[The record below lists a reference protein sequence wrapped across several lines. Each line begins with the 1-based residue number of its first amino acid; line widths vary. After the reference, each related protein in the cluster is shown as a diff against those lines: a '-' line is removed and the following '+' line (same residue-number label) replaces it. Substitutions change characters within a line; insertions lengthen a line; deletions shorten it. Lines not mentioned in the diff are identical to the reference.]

1 MTALELLR
9 TGTGRLKAG
18 DAAGAE
24 RELRAALALDPKSAG
39 AWVNLGG
46 ILLSRWEFRAAIE
59 ANRCAAEADPALA
72 VAHFNQAV
80 GHLHLG
86 EASEALRCLNRTIE
100 LDPRNG
106 AAWYHLGIVLRALH
120 QPLEARLCTAYA
132 GELGYRPPRASVE
145 ALESASPSIQ
155 GERHGA
161 ADGR

>member
-9 TGTGRLKAG
+9 RGTALLKAG
-18 DAAGAE
+18 DVSGAE
-24 RELRAALALDPKSAG
+24 RELRAALALDPGCAG

-46 ILLSRWEFRAAIE
+46 ILLARWEFRAAID
-59 ANRCAAEADPALA
+59 ANRRAAEADPALGL
-72 VAHFNQAV
+72 AHFNQAV

-86 EASEALRCLNRTIE
+86 EAEEALRCLNRAVE
-100 LDPRNG
+100 LDPQSG
-106 AAWYHLGIVLRALH
+106 AAWYHLGIVLRALQ

-145 ALESASPSIQ
+145 ALESAAPSFQ

-161 ADGR
+161 VDGR